1 MSDKHIYCLWTRPPA
16 LAAWQWRP
24 LMRRVIQKLNRYGA
38 DDPVTGEWT
47 ESLPA
52 NVQPP
57 HRVHYRVDSDGSK
70 IIIECLLDTDNVDI
84 DKAAKWLT
92 TKLNSIAEPVAVA
105 DDAELVPIA
114 RQAVKTTYTEAQVK
128 TAMREK
134 ITVFGGLQATWAE
147 SRDAANAYIAANAED
162 WGEM

>member
-1 MSDKHIYCLWTRPPA
+1 MSDKHLYVLWSCPPA

-57 HRVHYRVDSDGSK
+57 HRVHYRVNSDRSEV
-70 IIIECLLDTDNVDI
+70 IIECLLDTDNVDI

-92 TKLNSIAEPVAVA
+92 KKINAIEPPILSYDEDGNPVYPA
-105 DDAELVPIA
+105 DP
-114 RQAVKTTYTEAQVK
+114 RPYTEQQV
-128 TAMREK
+128 ANGLRNYVS
-134 ITVFGGLQATWAE
+134 VFGGLQATWAE
-147 SRDAANAYIAANAED
+147 SRDAANAYVAANAED
-162 WGEM
+162 WGEA